1 MAESELDRI
10 DPEPV
15 TVKLTTGYEVGIQR
29 LKTRQFF
36 RLLKVLTRGV
46 GPAVVQSG
54 LDFSKDQEAFGQN
67 LLAMTLMA
75 IPEAEQQFIE
85 FLTSMCSPV
94 GLHEAHGRARL
105 SKQQAEDNQTA
116 VAEMVEEL
124 NNPELEDL
132 LDLAEAIVRQ
142 EAPEIQ
148 ALGKR
153 VASLLELARKTG
165 QLEDKSTAAGD
176 GQLAGAFAGAFDL
189 LSHEYGWTDERI
201 LDLPLCRLRQCIAAA
216 SARRELEQHARLRLA
231 EWQVKVV
238 CTFIGAQA
246 QIDTE
251 KTNGRNPLVDLA
263 QSLDILGGKTE
274 AEREL
279 DAMRGP
285 KVADRWEDD
294 PRLQAPAGGR

>member
-1 MAESELDRI
+1 MAESEIDRI

-15 TVKLTTGYEVGIQR
+15 IVKLSTGYEVGIQR

-54 LDFSKDQEAFGQN
+54 LDFGQDREAFGQN

-85 FLTSMCSPV
+85 FLTSMCTPP
-94 GLHEAHGRARL
+94 GMHESRGGARL
-105 SKQQAEDNQTA
+105 SKQQAEDNQAAIT
-116 VAEMVEEL
+116 EMVEEL
-124 NNPELEDL
+124 NNPELDDL

-165 QLEDKSTAAGD
+165 QLGDKEKGKPETSLPEPSPEPSISSVTSTDGPTAPSSSSRSAGS
-176 GQLAGAFAGAFDL
+176 GSASRRRRPAVSTSSSPGCGW
-189 LSHEYGWTDERI
+189 LS
-201 LDLPLCRLRQCIAAA
+201 
-216 SARRELEQHARLRLA
+216 
-231 EWQVKVV
+231 
-238 CTFIGAQA
+238 
-246 QIDTE
+246 
-251 KTNGRNPLVDLA
+251 GR
-263 QSLDILGGKTE
+263 
-274 AEREL
+274 
-279 DAMRGP
+279 
-285 KVADRWEDD
+285 
-294 PRLQAPAGGR
+294 

>member
-1 MAESELDRI
+1 MAADSELDRI

-15 TVKLTTGYEVGIQR
+15 TVKLSTGYEVAIQR

-54 LDFSKDQEAFGQN
+54 LDFGKDQEAFGQN

-105 SKQQAEDNQTA
+105 PKQQAEDNQAA

-165 QLEDKSTAAGD
+165 QLEDKDSPAPETVSLPELSPEPSTSSATSTDGLTSESSISPSAGS
-176 GQLAGAFAGAFDL
+176 GSA
-189 LSHEYGWTDERI
+189 SRRR
-201 LDLPLCRLRQCIAAA
+201 PRAA
-216 SARRELEQHARLRLA
+216 SSSS
-231 EWQVKVV
+231 
-238 CTFIGAQA
+238 TPG
-246 QIDTE
+246 
-251 KTNGRNPLVDLA
+251 
-263 QSLDILGGKTE
+263 
-274 AEREL
+274 
-279 DAMRGP
+279 
-285 KVADRWEDD
+285 
-294 PRLQAPAGGR
+294 

>member
-1 MAESELDRI
+1 MADSEVDRI

-15 TVKLTTGYEVGIQR
+15 IVKLSTGYEVGIQR

-54 LDFSKDQEAFGQN
+54 LDFGKDPETFGQS

-85 FLTSMCSPV
+85 FLTSMCTPV
-94 GLHEAHGRARL
+94 DLHEASGRARL
-105 SKQQAEDNQTA
+105 SKQQTEDNQA
-116 VAEMVEEL
+116 AIGDMMEEL

-132 LDLAEAIVRQ
+132 LDLAEAIVKR

-165 QLEDKSTAAGD
+165 QLGDKDRSPEATSSPELSPEPSISSVTSTD
-176 GQLAGAFAGAFDL
+176 GPTSESSD
-189 LSHEYGWTDERI
+189 S
-201 LDLPLCRLRQCIAAA
+201 PSAA
-216 SARRELEQHARLRLA
+216 SGSASRRRRA
-231 EWQVKVV
+231 VV
-238 CTFIGAQA
+238 SASSTPG
-246 QIDTE
+246 
-251 KTNGRNPLVDLA
+251 
-263 QSLDILGGKTE
+263 
-274 AEREL
+274 
-279 DAMRGP
+279 
-285 KVADRWEDD
+285 
-294 PRLQAPAGGR
+294 

>member
-1 MAESELDRI
+1 MADSELDRI

-15 TVKLTTGYEVGIQR
+15 TVTLSTGYVVLIQR

-54 LDFSKDQEAFGQN
+54 LDFGKDPEAFGQS

-94 GLHEAHGRARL
+94 GMHEASGRARL
-105 SKQQAEDNQTA
+105 SKQQTEDNQA
-116 VAEMVEEL
+116 AIADMLEEL

-132 LDLAEAIVRQ
+132 LDLAEAIVAR

-165 QLEDKSTAAGD
+165 QLEDKKETEEASSPELLPEPSISSLTSTDGETSTSSPSRSAGS
-176 GQLAGAFAGAFDL
+176 G
-189 LSHEYGWTDERI
+189 S
-201 LDLPLCRLRQCIAAA
+201 A
-216 SARRELEQHARLRLA
+216 SRRRRP
-231 EWQVKVV
+231 VV
-238 CTFIGAQA
+238 SASSTPG
-246 QIDTE
+246 
-251 KTNGRNPLVDLA
+251 
-263 QSLDILGGKTE
+263 
-274 AEREL
+274 
-279 DAMRGP
+279 
-285 KVADRWEDD
+285 
-294 PRLQAPAGGR
+294 